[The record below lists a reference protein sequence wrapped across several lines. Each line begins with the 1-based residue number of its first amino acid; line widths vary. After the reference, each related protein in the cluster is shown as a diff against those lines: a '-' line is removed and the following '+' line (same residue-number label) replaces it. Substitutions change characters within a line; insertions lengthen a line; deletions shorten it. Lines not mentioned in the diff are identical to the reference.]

1 VVPEFKAGLHCG
13 EVTRGQI
20 GQIKRDLL
28 YTGDV
33 LNATSRIQELCNT
46 MGVTVLISYQLKK
59 LLPKNKLN
67 YKSMGEYELRG
78 RQKKEELF
86 TVSALTSDSL

>member
-1 VVPEFKAGLHCG
+1 MVPGFKAGFHSG

-33 LNATSRIQELCNT
+33 LNATARIQGLCNHI
-46 MGVTVLISYQLKK
+46 GVNLLISDHLKN
-59 LLPKNKLN
+59 LLPQNNFK
-67 YKSMGEYELRG
+67 YSSIGEYELRG

-86 TVSALTSDSL
+86 AVSTSAIAL